1 MLRDFKKEK
10 EMPKEI
16 IEKYKGQVPD
26 EVIKIWKNYGLGSFL
41 NGYLRVINPD
51 DYKELVEETYFRGK
65 ESIPLFTTAFA
76 DVITCEANK
85 FIGMIKYKTLDV
97 NAVWEEM
104 DNFFELLG
112 N

>member
-1 MLRDFKKEK
+1 M
-10 EMPKEI
+10 
-16 IEKYKGQVPD
+16 
-26 EVIKIWKNYGLGSFL
+26 
-41 NGYLRVINPD
+41 INPD

-97 NAVWEEM
+97 NAVWE
-104 DNFFELLG
+104 
-112 N
+112 